1 MKWKGPVSLGY
12 PILQQWL
19 SLSVSL
25 PIFTPERV
33 FQSQNSNYAIV
44 MFYQQNTRT
53 LTKSNPSQ
61 KRERLQF
68 EEYIH
73 SVDTKEE
80 KNWGV
85 LDNGNGAKRHTKITS
100 LN

>member
-73 SVDTKEE
+73 SVDTKE

-85 LDNGNGAKRHTKITS
+85 LDNGNGAKRLTKITS